1 MRWKKKLQSWKCC
14 GIYYISMVDIRRE
27 TYESNCVEI
36 IVHNDGILKLNENH
50 IVGLDYKNL
59 RVTIKYLSDHR
70 KQIY

>member
-1 MRWKKKLQSWKCC
+1 
-14 GIYYISMVDIRRE
+14 MVDIRTE

-36 IVHNDGILKLNENH
+36 IVHSDGILKLNENH

-59 RVTIKYLSDHR
+59 RVTTLKYLSDHR